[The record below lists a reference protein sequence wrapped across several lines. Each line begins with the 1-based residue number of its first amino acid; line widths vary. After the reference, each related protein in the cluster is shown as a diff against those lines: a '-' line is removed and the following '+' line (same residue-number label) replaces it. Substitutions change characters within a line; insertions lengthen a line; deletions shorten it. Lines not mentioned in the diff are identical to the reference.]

1 MEGEGRQNGSGYGGS
16 LRPRLNRQPRIICLV
31 AMVRIMESRRWRQ
44 LPDCPLA
51 FGKKEGEAKV

>member
-1 MEGEGRQNGSGYGGS
+1 MVS
-16 LRPRLNRQPRIICLV
+16 LHPRLNRQPRIICLV
-31 AMVRIMESRRWRQ
+31 AMVLIMESRRWRQ